1 MGTKMNPGKFDCYAK
16 AGFDEPM
23 FVLLARD
30 EHAPATIRFWIA
42 RKMDL
47 PADDN
52 LQVISAQGHKALPEK
67 LCEALDCADAMVL
80 YRIAPVI
87 LKELE
92 SLRAFKRSV
101 DEALNSGDG
110 TYRP

>member
-1 MGTKMNPGKFDCYAK
+1 
-16 AGFDEPM
+16 M

-67 LCEALDCADAMVL
+67 LREALDCADAMVL
-80 YRIAPVI
+80 YRNRIVPDI
-87 LKELE
+87 FKELE